1 MHFLKL
7 FSILFTA
14 SFLAANNSYTEQIQ
28 EFQNFKKTQQSAFNN
43 YLKSQEEAFSNY
55 KKELRVFWNDPK
67 LSNKKEWI
75 TYTNDKKTRTDIN
88 FEEET
93 ITIETIANDKSE
105 AKQKIAIALAK
116 AVTID
121 TKTAYESD
129 PLEQKLK
136 KIPKPQ
142 GLIDKQPDTQPILKN
157 VLFSEDV
164 TQKEL
169 LQYVGRNTQ
178 EIQVKQEK
186 NNTNYFVKIKLPKD
200 TTYKRSK
207 EYYAEVQLNAKRQNI
222 SLHLIFSII
231 HSESAYN
238 PMARSHVPAYGLM
251 QIVPQTAGI
260 DAYNFLY
267 NEKKLLSGSYLYNS
281 KNNIKLG
288 SAYLHI
294 LYFKYLKSIKNPQSR
309 LYCTIAAYNTGA
321 GNVARAFSATNNV
334 ASAAKIINQ
343 LSPEE
348 VYRRL
353 LKDLKYDEP
362 KEYLKR
368 VTKRIKVYEEI
379 YKQS

>member
-28 EFQNFKKTQQSAFNN
+28 EFQNFKETQESAFNN
-43 YLKSQEEAFSNY
+43 YLKSREEAFSNY

-75 TYTNDKKTRTDIN
+75 TYTNDKKTRTDVN

-93 ITIETIANDKSE
+93 ITVETIANDKSE
-105 AKQKIAIALAK
+105 ARQKIAVALAK

-121 TKTAYESD
+121 TKTAYEND

-142 GLIDKQPDTQPILKN
+142 GLVDQQPDTQPILKN

-200 TTYKRSK
+200 TTYKRYK
-207 EYYAEVQLNAKRQNI
+207 
-222 SLHLIFSII
+222 
-231 HSESAYN
+231 
-238 PMARSHVPAYGLM
+238 AR
-251 QIVPQTAGI
+251 
-260 DAYNFLY
+260 
-267 NEKKLLSGSYLYNS
+267 KNS
-281 KNNIKLG
+281 
-288 SAYLHI
+288 
-294 LYFKYLKSIKNPQSR
+294 
-309 LYCTIAAYNTGA
+309 
-321 GNVARAFSATNNV
+321 
-334 ASAAKIINQ
+334 
-343 LSPEE
+343 
-348 VYRRL
+348 
-353 LKDLKYDEP
+353 
-362 KEYLKR
+362 
-368 VTKRIKVYEEI
+368 
-379 YKQS
+379 